1 MLSSSSRSVSCSVVS
16 DSLQPHGLQPTR
28 LLCPWNSPG
37 KNTAVGCCSLLQRIF
52 PTQGSNPGLLHCRQI
67 LYHLGHREVLLRTCT
82 EKSPH
87 SSHSNTFFLSARELL
102 PWGALYLQDLTVTQS
117 WTSES
122 ALAKAIWFLCFCFNL
137 MPWPKFFCKDSKKL
151 ELQRDWEPCKNSHL
165 RKGSNVYTII
175 FRTL

>member
-1 MLSSSSRSVSCSVVS
+1 MEFSRKEHCSGLLFAS
-16 DSLQPHGLQPTR
+16 PEDLPNPGIKPRSPALQADSLPSGP
-28 LLCPWNSPG
+28 
-37 KNTAVGCCSLLQRIF
+37 
-52 PTQGSNPGLLHCRQI
+52 QGSPPQDA
-67 LYHLGHREVLLRTCT
+67 HRGE
-82 EKSPH
+82 SPRG
-87 SSHSNTFFLSARELL
+87 SHSNSFFLSARELL

-137 MPWPKFFCKDSKKL
+137 MPWPKFFCKDSRKL

-165 RKGSNVYTII
+165 RKGSNVYPSI